1 MDWLIG
7 IASVA
12 AVCVL
17 VGLLLFVLMHL
28 MATSQQTMSRE
39 DVFGD
44 EQERKEAQ

>member
-12 AVCVL
+12 TVCIL

-28 MATSQQTMSRE
+28 MAASQQTIFRDEMPEEEQTHSE
-39 DVFGD
+39 D
-44 EQERKEAQ
+44 

>member
-12 AVCVL
+12 TVCIL

-28 MATSQQTMSRE
+28 MASSQQTRLTDEVLRE
-39 DVFGD
+39 
-44 EQERKEAQ
+44 EQTHSEG

>member
-12 AVCVL
+12 IVCAV

-28 MATSQQTMSRE
+28 MAASQQTTLRDEVPEEEQIHSE
-39 DVFGD
+39 D
-44 EQERKEAQ
+44 

>member
-12 AVCVL
+12 IVCVA

-28 MATSQQTMSRE
+28 MAASRQRMSRD
-39 DVFGD
+39 DVFAE
-44 EQERKEAQ
+44 EQRSEEA